1 MKGFKKR
8 LGAVL
13 AVLMVVVTCF
23 SSMPVHAAETLP
35 RISFVGIEHSPLMVG
50 DTETFTL
57 TAVNADKVQ
66 YRAFIYTE
74 ADNKWEEITDGYSE
88 AVDANLPFVIKS
100 ADKFQKGKYKLS
112 FWVKKADTTGKHSN
126 KHGDYDSYYVAYL
139 NCVEKQEP
147 ETRIYTDGDMDIARD
162 TYVVGQKVVVN
173 GIKNIKGMPGPYKYK
188 LHLFNNGKYGVKDK
202 NWNGKGWYKD
212 VSEYGDKIEWTPSEE
227 GTYVLDVWAKTKDSK
242 AKYNGWKLK
251 TINVVKGTVLSKD
264 GEVFGSEDKNN
275 PKIIE
280 DNLYVE
286 ADKVTL
292 KNLKVN
298 GTIFIDPGKDG
309 EINLDNVEAKEI
321 KVLSGGK
328 DSVHLKDV
336 KAGSLIVSSSS
347 NVRVAA
353 EGTTKI
359 ENTYA
364 TGYAILDSKGG
375 SLGKITISKDENG
388 ETVVELRGTFNE
400 PILVKGAATIKA
412 AAGASVSKV
421 EIATSSKD
429 DVVVLDGKFNEVVV
443 NSEASVKLAENA
455 YISTLTI
462 NANTNVE
469 AAKGASVATVNDNGY
484 VVEKTGE
491 GKDDIGKP
499 TTGGSTGGGG
509 YYPPTSKTPEE
520 LNSELHGKLITLK
533 NSFVNLNSVKSNA
546 SFKTTTNGKTTTVE
560 VTVLKNQDEK
570 IKYFYDVAKTKINNS
585 ENRDSA
591 KANIAKVMNNVFD
604 IGITVNNQDLMTYM
618 NSNLSSALQLDK
630 KDNYEAFI
638 VGVSNKELNDILSK
652 AKSMIDGKEFDI
664 KIHGLAVNKVTVK
677 DAVVYNS
684 TSDKSVTVKE
694 VKDAIG
700 YDGNSTDITLNI
712 LKAKGASISVELEGG
727 YIYELKFAEK

>member
-1 MKGFKKR
+1 MKGFKKG
-8 LGAVL
+8 LGAAL

-35 RISFVGIEHSPLMVG
+35 RISFVGVEHSPLMVG

-88 AVDANLPFVIKS
+88 AVDANLPFVIKP
-100 ADKFQKGKYKLS
+100 ANKFQKGKYKLS
-112 FWVKKADTTGKHSN
+112 FWVKRADTTGKYSN
-126 KHGDYDSYYVAYL
+126 KNGDYDSYYVAYL

-147 ETRIYTDGDMDIARD
+147 ETRIYTDGDMDIAKD

-173 GIKNIKGMPGPYKYK
+173 GIKDIKGMPGPYKYK

-227 GTYVLDVWAKTKDSK
+227 GVYVLDVWAKTEDSK

-251 TINVVKGTVLSKD
+251 TINVVKGTALSKD

-309 EINLDNVEAKEI
+309 EINLDNVEAKGI
-321 KVLSGGK
+321 KVLSGGE

-347 NVRVAA
+347 NVRIAA

-375 SLGKITISKDENG
+375 SLGKITISKDEKG

-400 PILVKGAATIKA
+400 AILVKGTATIKA
-412 AAGASVSKV
+412 AAGASVSKI
-421 EIATSSKD
+421 EIAASSKD
-429 DVVVLDGKFNEVVV
+429 DVVVLDGKFNEVVA
-443 NSEASVKLAENA
+443 NSEASIKLAENA

-484 VVEKTGE
+484 AVEKTGE
-491 GKDDIGKP
+491 GKDDIGKA
-499 TTGGSTGGGG
+499 TTGGGTGGGG
-509 YYPPTSKTPEE
+509 YIPPTPTTDSKI
-520 LNSELHGKLITLK
+520 NSSVKTLVNSVNAVDTFNRNISLEYDENNGVLSATVKNFKETDLKGIYNSLLGKLNNNDAQKKKFTDIYNAMNGLGLK
-533 NSFVNLNSVKSNA
+533 INGKAAKDYVSEKGYSSFVANADNGDYEKVINAIKSRNFDDITAAVKKLVSG
-546 SFKTTTNGKTTTVE
+546 SS
-560 VTVLKNQDEK
+560 EK
-570 IKYFYDVAKTKINNS
+570 IYVQDKP
-585 ENRDSA
+585 
-591 KANIAKVMNNVFD
+591 
-604 IGITVNNQDLMTYM
+604 VNNITISKGD
-618 NSNLSSALQLDK
+618 NSK
-630 KDNYEAFI
+630 
-638 VGVSNKELNDILSK
+638 
-652 AKSMIDGKEFDI
+652 
-664 KIHGLAVNKVTVK
+664 
-677 DAVVYNS
+677 VVYNS
-684 TSDKSVTVKE
+684 SLNDFVISSGDISWVKTNCGISSSVGDTKLDNLSGITVTV
-694 VKDAIG
+694 DI
-700 YDGNSTDITLNI
+700 DGFNYKLVI
-712 LKAKGASISVELEGG
+712 K
-727 YIYELKFAEK
+727 